1 MRTTEL
7 AMATVLSAFSIAIPF
22 AFRGTPL
29 QIYLPALQYS
39 GTLASHVPSMLAIA
53 VGPIA
58 AVLVGLAST
67 IGFAAT
73 LGPIV
78 AARAFTHVIWGLAA
92 AMYVRRGGS
101 YVAALLLIALPIHSI
116 GEGLIV
122 FALGPIFGAIKVP
135 AETAAAFVFVGTA
148 VHHLVDSAISIG
160 FLKVVKPLLL
170 PFRSRMSRTVRKPTS
185 SHRQSFLHCA
195 RVPNS
200 KDRHVR
206 VVFAHRGT
214 HTTQKSRPRISCRTR
229 PFIGVGLMMRKHIT
243 DQRDCEKRPL
253 ISSDT
258 SRSTLNVKQHWGG

>member
-7 AMATVLSAFSIAIPF
+7 AMAGVLSAFSIAIPF

-135 AETAAAFVFVGTA
+135 AETAAVLVFAGTA
-148 VHHLVDSAISIG
+148 VHHLIDSAISIG

-170 PFRSRMSRTVRKPTS
+170 PLRSRMSRTVRKPMSIRAVTDKAS
-185 SHRQSFLHCA
+185 STVRGFL
-195 RVPNS
+195 
-200 KDRHVR
+200 
-206 VVFAHRGT
+206 T
-214 HTTQKSRPRISCRTR
+214 LRTA
-229 PFIGVGLMMRKHIT
+229 M
-243 DQRDCEKRPL
+243 
-253 ISSDT
+253 SA
-258 SRSTLNVKQHWGG
+258 